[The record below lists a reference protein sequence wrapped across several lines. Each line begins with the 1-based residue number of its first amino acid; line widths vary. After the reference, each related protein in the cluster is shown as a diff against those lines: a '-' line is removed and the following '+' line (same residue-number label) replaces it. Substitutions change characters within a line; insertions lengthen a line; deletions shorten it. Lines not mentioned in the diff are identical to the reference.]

1 MNEIK
6 AVLRC
11 RQEGTYSIFYKDMTD
26 TTKSIDFT
34 TMSEVVNF
42 ANEHPELILNIDEI
56 QTEL

>member
-11 RQEGTYSIFYKDMTD
+11 RRDGTYSIFYKDMTD
-26 TTKSIDFT
+26 TTKAIDFT

-42 ANEHPELILNIDEI
+42 ANDNPELIINIDEI